1 MLKYLAIF
9 CALIFALPAVAA
21 TQRTAETLP
30 ALDLSCFQSYLVTF
44 DSDAPEI
51 SLDGDSLKK
60 PRFQL
65 KSVYGQTLKVI
76 ENPTDPQRRT
86 EYGKAA
92 YEIFTDFGGNAPIYG
107 WREEGPDS
115 TRIFSFRVDDKIL
128 SVLDLA
134 TTPKTKLDML
144 RVLKCQ

>member
-1 MLKYLAIF
+1 MLKHLAIV
-9 CALIFALPAVAA
+9 CALASASPAFAA

-30 ALDLSCFQSYLVTF
+30 AMDLSCFQSYLVSF
-44 DSDAPEI
+44 NSDAPEI

-107 WREEGPDS
+107 WREEGADA
-115 TRIFSFRVDDKIL
+115 TRIFSFRLDDKIL

-134 TTPKTKLDML
+134 TTPKSRLDMM
-144 RVLKCQ
+144 RILKCQ